1 MFASLIYGSTA
12 FALVTPPSFALSVFR
27 LEPPFAK
34 SLPLERLNE
43 LNKMFYGRIS
53 ARSDIALTQTDLNGI
68 FCIRM
73 AVGTERTS
81 EDHIRRAYN
90 ILCQE
95 AKIVL
100 EEWEERS
107 RARTKVRS
115 KL

>member
-1 MFASLIYGSTA
+1 
-12 FALVTPPSFALSVFR
+12 
-27 LEPPFAK
+27 
-34 SLPLERLNE
+34 
-43 LNKMFYGRIS
+43 MFYGRIS